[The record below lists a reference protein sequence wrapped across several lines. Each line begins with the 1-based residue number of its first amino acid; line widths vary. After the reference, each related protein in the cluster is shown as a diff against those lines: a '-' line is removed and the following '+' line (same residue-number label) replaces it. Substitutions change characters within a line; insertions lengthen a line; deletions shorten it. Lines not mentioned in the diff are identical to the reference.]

1 MSNFEINSKIVPDKI
16 TGGMSF
22 RTCYTKFN
30 FYFPLSYVPIH
41 TSNSSISKALDRYFM
56 SINAQPYDNVTYIE
70 FDYTVHNAI
79 LENILY
85 ISRTIFT
92 ASEIKA

>member
-1 MSNFEINSKIVPDKI
+1 M
-16 TGGMSF
+16 TGGMSV

-41 TSNSSISKALDRYFM
+41 TSSISKALDRYFM
-56 SINAQPYDNVTYIE
+56 SINTQPYDNVTYIE
-70 FDYTVHNAI
+70 FDNTVHNAI
-79 LENILY
+79 LGNILY
-85 ISRTIFT
+85 SSRTIFI